1 MIGDEGVSDAG
12 EVVDITVPPGLDGV
26 RVDRALSFL
35 TGLSRSDAH
44 QLVQGGA
51 VTVNGKV
58 LTKASTALGHGQ
70 HFVAQLP
77 EADDGTISPDDR
89 VIVDVVA
96 EGKDY
101 VVVNKAAGQVVHPGA
116 GQRDRTLVAGLVA
129 RYPQIAQLA
138 QSELCD
144 SQRPGI
150 VHRLDKG
157 TSGLLVVATTPR
169 GFLDL
174 STQLRDRVVERTYLG
189 LVDGHVSEERGVI
202 DAPIGRSARTPTMM
216 AIRHDGRH
224 ARTQYRVVGRL
235 DSPQR
240 VTLME
245 FKLET
250 GRTHQIRV
258 HAASI
263 GHPIVND
270 LRYGHRRDQ
279 RLADERFFLH
289 SCALAFDDPSNGER
303 VRTRA
308 TLPDDLRSLV
318 AELPVN

>member
-1 MIGDEGVSDAG
+1 MIGDEGLSDPG

-26 RVDRALSFL
+26 RADRALSFL
-35 TGLSRSDAH
+35 TGLSRSDAL
-44 QLVQGGA
+44 QLIQRGA
-51 VTVNGKV
+51 VTVNETV
-58 LTKASTALGHGQ
+58 LTKASTALVQGQ
-70 HFVAQLP
+70 HFVARLP
-77 EADDGTISPDDR
+77 EVDDGTISPDGD
-89 VIVDVVA
+89 VNVDVVI
-96 EGKDY
+96 EGRDY

-116 GQRDRTLVAGLVA
+116 GQRHHTLVAGLVA

-138 QSELCD
+138 QLELCD
-144 SQRPGI
+144 PQRPGI

-169 GFLDL
+169 GYLEL
-174 STQLRDRVVERTYLG
+174 SAQLRDRVVERTYLG

-202 DAPIGRSARTPTMM
+202 DAPIGRSTRTPTMM
-216 AIRHDGRH
+216 AIRHDGRS

-235 DSPQR
+235 DAPQR
-240 VTLME
+240 VTLLE

-270 LRYGHRRDQ
+270 LRYGHRRDH
-279 RLADERFFLH
+279 RLAEERFFLH

-303 VRTRA
+303 VTSRA
-308 TLPDDLRSLV
+308 VLPEDLHTLV